1 MKRRKIGKERTRR
14 DSYFLLMVPVD
25 RSASFSAVSSVGS
38 IQTLI
43 KEEEIGRESESESEG
58 KREGFRFRLQLRRL
72 IVD

>member
-43 KEEEIGRESESESEG
+43 KEEEIGRESESEG